1 MKLSALKTYLG
12 QVERLTVFQQDG
24 QSIPAHFHLTE
35 LGEVRKKFMDCG
47 GQLREQKELVLQFW
61 VADDLDHRLAPS
73 KMLKIIELA
82 EQKLQLSDL
91 ELAVEYQGTNS
102 LEYYWLDINASG
114 QLILNAKQT
123 DCLAKEACG
132 ITFEGEEKEEK
143 SSCCG
148 PNSGCC

>member
-1 MKLSALKTYLG
+1 MKLSALKAHLA
-12 QVERLTVFQQDG
+12 QAEVLSIFQQDG
-24 QSIPAHFHLTE
+24 QLIPAHFHLTE
-35 LGEVRKKFMDCG
+35 LGEVQKRFMDCG

-61 VADDLDHRLAPS
+61 VADDVEHRLAPS

-82 EQKLQLSDL
+82 EEKLQLADL
-91 ELAVEYQGTNS
+91 ELAVEYQGPNS
-102 LEYYWLDINASG
+102 LEYYWLGLNNLG
-114 QLILNAKQT
+114 QLVLHAKQT

-132 ITFEGEEKEEK
+132 IPFEEEKK

>member
-1 MKLSALKTYLG
+1 MKLSALKTYLA
-12 QVERLTVFQQDG
+12 QVEHLTVLQQDG
-24 QSIPAHFHLTE
+24 QPIPAHFHLTE
-35 LGEVRKKFMDCG
+35 LGEVQKRFMDCG

-61 VADDLDHRLAPS
+61 VADDVEHRLAPS

-82 EQKLQLSDL
+82 EEKLQLADL
-91 ELAVEYQGTNS
+91 ELAVEYQGPQS
-102 LEYYWLDINASG
+102 LEYYWLDLNASG

-148 PNSGCC
+148 PNTGCC